1 MHSCTSRKKKE
12 EEDPFIRDGRGGN
25 DNQDRLASF
34 GEKRTD
40 RNCCLTI
47 LKQSLFPFQLQLF
60 SFSYE
65 FAPFSFSFPFSFP
78 QQQAIPKRT
87 LDELKRS
94 FMEEY
99 DVNRDGKIE
108 IKEVRTCAAVC
119 IYFMCN
125 ARKKYE
131 IPPFRLKRV
140 MVKKRE
146 KRCHFRWLRFFF
158 PARHG
163 RPDKQTIICR
173 GWMSDTLC
181 ACGASPR
188 LLFFRPRDSL
198 SLSFSDDYAWL
209 YLIKLVIAA
218 GPAPSVGR
226 EFFPPL
232 PVQ

>member
-1 MHSCTSRKKKE
+1 MNLLH
-12 EEDPFIRDGRGGN
+12 
-25 DNQDRLASF
+25 
-34 GEKRTD
+34 
-40 RNCCLTI
+40 
-47 LKQSLFPFQLQLF
+47 
-60 SFSYE
+60 
-65 FAPFSFSFPFSFP
+65 FPFSIFLFFP

-108 IKEVRTCAAVC
+108 IKEVRTCVAVHLFPYVQC
-119 IYFMCN
+119 
-125 ARKKYE
+125 KKKNVKS
-131 IPPFRLKRV
+131 PHPRHRV

-173 GWMSDTLC
+173 GWMSDILC

-188 LLFFRPRDSL
+188 LLFFRSRNSL